1 MPYPIVVA
9 NGRTPGT
16 YIINE
21 NSTIFEIS
29 PYELGSWDPSL
40 KSFSDIQYLGSSV
53 NNGNPNNT
61 DICVNN
67 FDNAG
72 FIMGTSSSLFNQILL
87 QLDNYSINSIIK
99 MILEKVLT
107 DVSDEEYDIAV
118 YEPNPFLVLT
128 LQESNP

>member
-1 MPYPIVVA
+1 M
-9 NGRTPGT
+9 
-16 YIINE
+16 
-21 NSTIFEIS
+21 
-29 PYELGSWDPSL
+29 

-118 YEPNPFLVLT
+118 YEPNPFLVQT

>member
-1 MPYPIVVA
+1 MEEHLEHTLLMKILQYSRSVLTV
-9 NGRTPGT
+9 GVMG
-16 YIINE
+16 
-21 NSTIFEIS
+21 
-29 PYELGSWDPSL
+29 PSL